1 MMSPS
6 EADKQKLRSK
16 YKSSPV
22 MKIIMEYFS
31 NKRMIGE
38 IGENRFLLDDFRISV
53 DDVEKHLE
61 DNPFLGRSDIIEV
74 FKILEE
80 LGWGS
85 FKSGRRGRKS
95 RFEANIY
102 RKANISSIGKLAADT
117 LANDTVDD
125 VNGKSGIKD
134 RGNSLSNNGR
144 SSINEKEIPSLLTH
158 KYYLRENCSVNIELP
173 SDLTAT
179 EAERLACHIKTLPFR
194 E

>member
-1 MMSPS
+1 MSPS

-16 YKSSPV
+16 CKSSPV
-22 MKIIMEYFS
+22 MKIILECFA

-38 IGENRFLLDDFRISV
+38 NQLILDDFRISV

-61 DNPFLGRSDIIEV
+61 DNQFLGRSDIIEG

-85 FKSGRRGRKS
+85 FKSGRRGHQS

-102 RKANISSIGKLAADT
+102 RGTNISSIGKLATDT
-117 LANDTVDD
+117 LATDADD
-125 VNGKSGIKD
+125 DANEESGMKA

-144 SSINEKEIPSLLTH
+144 SSINEKEVPSLLTH

-173 SDLTAT
+173 IDLTAT